1 MKFLL
6 ASMSNCCG
14 CFSTNPID
22 VIKVR
27 MQLEGELRSDKAA
40 KRYYDG
46 FLNGMIRIF
55 KDEGVAGLYRG
66 LPAGLL
72 RDASYSGFRLGA
84 YDPVKGL
91 VTSDAERRSGRLPLY
106 KKILSGAT
114 TGAIGSA
121 LAVPTDLVKIQ
132 MQAQRPRTSTGPA
145 SQAPAAAAA
154 GAEQTSTLGAFR
166 RIYREGGVRA
176 LWKGTVPTVQR
187 AALVTATQIPSYD
200 HSKHLVLDLGL
211 MEEGLPLHMLCS
223 MFAGLMTAVVTSPV
237 DVIKTRI
244 MNQRGGEQLYS
255 GVGDALVKT
264 IQTEGVLGLYKGLLP
279 NWMRLGPH
287 TIVTFMVYEKL
298 RSMAGFAPV

>member
-1 MKFLL
+1 M
-6 ASMSNCCG
+6 
-14 CFSTNPID
+14 
-22 VIKVR
+22 
-27 MQLEGELRSDKAA
+27 
-40 KRYYDG
+40 
-46 FLNGMIRIF
+46 
-55 KDEGVAGLYRG
+55 
-66 LPAGLL
+66 
-72 RDASYSGFRLGA
+72 
-84 YDPVKGL
+84 
-91 VTSDAERRSGRLPLY
+91 PLY